1 MLNPTKRNFSGLLL
15 IALTYPVPCL
25 GLDWRLP

>member
-15 IALTYPVPCL
+15 IAPTCPLPCL
-25 GLDWRLP
+25 GLDWQAP